1 MLIKIVAFIFIIF
14 IGSKILRKFKEK
26 SLGFSALVI
35 WLLVL
40 CAVLVTAFEQHISD
54 SVAHLMG
61 GVARPHDE
69 AGAIDHVEVIALHSQ
84 CERPA
89 RDGRGIFSV
98 HPWAVLRHLPAL
110 FQDRSGR

>member
-40 CAVLVTAFEQHISD
+40 CAVLVTAFEPHISD

-61 GVARPHDE
+61 VQRGTDVAFFLSIL
-69 AGAIDHVEVIALHSQ
+69 GLFYAIFRLYSKIDLVDKDITRLAENISIELHKKNRQ
-84 CERPA
+84 E
-89 RDGRGIFSV
+89 
-98 HPWAVLRHLPAL
+98 
-110 FQDRSGR
+110 